1 MPITFDPFIVEDN
14 LLERLEKIFNYYD
27 HLKDA
32 QGNFNRNDFQI
43 RIAKASYEENIQLY
57 SSSMR
62 ISTISELNQFKLY
75 LIVKYVLDSN
85 IPTENEV
92 SQLFKITNSTAS
104 TLIRNMQSRY
114 QIELQNALNS
124 SILAILHTVDFD
136 DPALLFDGDYY
147 EIYIRSNSLVK
158 TMNQILQYSETS
170 YPPISLCRG
179 TNNKYKIFD
188 VTRIF
193 LTAYTQQ

>member
-14 LLERLEKIFNYYD
+14 LLERLEKIFNYYE

-32 QGNFNRNDFQI
+32 EGNFNRTDFQK

-75 LIVKYVLDSN
+75 LIVKDVLESI

-114 QIELQNALNS
+114 QIELQTALNT
-124 SILAILHTVDFD
+124 SILEIINDNNLGELYTNVD
-136 DPALLFDGDYY
+136 GNYY
-147 EIYIRSNSLVK
+147 QIYIRSNSIVK
-158 TMNQILQYSETS
+158 TMNQILQYSENS
-170 YPPISLCRG
+170 FPPISLCRG
-179 TNNKYKIFD
+179 FNNKYKIYANK
-188 VTRIF
+188 IWN
-193 LTAYTQQ
+193 

>member
-1 MPITFDPFIVEDN
+1 MPITFIPEVINQEN
-14 LLERLEKIFNYYD
+14 LARLENIFNYYP

-32 QGNFNRNDFQI
+32 EGNFNRDDFQV

-75 LIVKYVLDSN
+75 LIVRYILDSN

-114 QIELQNALNS
+114 QIELQNALKS

-136 DPALLFDGDYY
+136 DPALLFDGNYY

-158 TMNQILQYSETS
+158 TINQILQFADRS

-179 TNNKYKIFD
+179 TNNKYKIFNE
-188 VTRIF
+188 TRIF
-193 LTAYTQQ
+193 LTTYTQ